1 MHPFGAKESFD
12 SVVKVDPSPEVGLAP
27 DIGPRCRLK
36 MIRVVGSFGHSFSN
50 ACAMSHEGARDPSA
64 MLLGLILQVHLN
76 ADYTQFDSPRRC
88 SLSLS
93 WATAY
98 GCHIL
103 PFDYSAGD

>member
-1 MHPFGAKESFD
+1 MHPLRTKESFD
-12 SVVKVDPSPEVGLAP
+12 AVAKVDPSPEVGLAP

-36 MIRVVGSFGHSFSN
+36 MIRVVGSSGNSFSN
-50 ACAMSHEGARDPSA
+50 VHAMSHEGARDPSA
-64 MLLGLILQVHLN
+64 MLLGPILQEHLN

-93 WATAY
+93 WAPAY

-103 PFDYSAGD
+103 PFHYSARD